1 MSKFRLFSLL
11 TVLALLL
18 STVAPLAASP
28 DALRSTQY
36 APRLTQVNVAG
47 SFEHLIG
54 GADWSNNDALTNLAD
69 ANGDGVW
76 KYDVAIPTAGAYEYK
91 IVEDGDWSKAY
102 PAANVPFTVSS
113 DGKTVKWYYDPA
125 DHYVADNANQVI
137 AAAVGNFASKVGGA
151 DWAPDNLKTLL
162 KGPDGKGNYVYTA
175 KNLPGGKYEY
185 KVALNES
192 WDVNYGEGGVQGGP
206 NIQFPIAI
214 DGSDVRFTYD
224 PVSNIISHEVLPPS
238 GGLITIDGTKDK
250 AYGKP
255 VASDP
260 QGDINEPNLDLRDLY
275 IVDDANNY
283 YIGLDAFATNW
294 GMTYGIYID
303 TDQKSGSGAATDP
316 WGRAVNA
323 VDKNKPEYAL
333 YVWHKDDGTLE
344 NAQLIW
350 WDGAAWQSN
359 TLVGVGG
366 AGLQRH
372 RAFPG
377 VRHPEGYDRRS

>member
-76 KYDVAIPTAGAYEYK
+76 KYDVAITTAGAYEYK

-125 DHYVADNANQVI
+125 DHYVADNAIQVI

-151 DWAPDNLKTLL
+151 DWAPDNIKTLL
-162 KGPDGKGNYVYTA
+162 KGPDGKGN
-175 KNLPGGKYEY
+175 
-185 KVALNES
+185 
-192 WDVNYGEGGVQGGP
+192 
-206 NIQFPIAI
+206 
-214 DGSDVRFTYD
+214 
-224 PVSNIISHEVLPPS
+224 
-238 GGLITIDGTKDK
+238 
-250 AYGKP
+250 
-255 VASDP
+255 
-260 QGDINEPNLDLRDLY
+260 
-275 IVDDANNY
+275 
-283 YIGLDAFATNW
+283 
-294 GMTYGIYID
+294 
-303 TDQKSGSGAATDP
+303 
-316 WGRAVNA
+316 
-323 VDKNKPEYAL
+323 
-333 YVWHKDDGTLE
+333 
-344 NAQLIW
+344 
-350 WDGAAWQSN
+350 
-359 TLVGVGG
+359 
-366 AGLQRH
+366 
-372 RAFPG
+372 
-377 VRHPEGYDRRS
+377 